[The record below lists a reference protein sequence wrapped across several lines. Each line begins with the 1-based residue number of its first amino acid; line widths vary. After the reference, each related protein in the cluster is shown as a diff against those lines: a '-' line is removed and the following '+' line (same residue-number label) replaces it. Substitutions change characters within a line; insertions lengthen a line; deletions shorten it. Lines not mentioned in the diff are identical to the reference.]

1 MKKLLRY
8 SLTMVFAL
16 VASVGFAQEATLDFT
31 TNSWGLPEGSA
42 AKIKTAASYTSGK
55 YTINISETTDGH
67 YWNADGYLLMGKT
80 GATLTLPAFDF
91 DVARIEVVGRTGAST
106 ATLQNIYVGDEAV
119 STQTKGA
126 DKTQEYAIKP
136 AHQAKG
142 TIYSIKV
149 NSKHNTQIVKI
160 NVYKVGSEGETPQP
174 PVEITYTDVASVKDL
189 LANYKE
195 DTKNLNL
202 TLTNA
207 KVTFVNEYNGT
218 INTYVREG
226 DTAIELRTLGFN
238 MPVNSILN
246 GKVKVDLKFN
256 YGVPYLAA
264 NAGTDDESIT
274 VTESTEAAQPIEATV
289 ADIIANKYLNDLVTI
304 KGFTFS
310 KEEYQEGRFNYY
322 ANDGEQKIMIYDKF
336 NKVGGVA
343 ELTEGEKYTVT
354 GLYGAIFKGTP
365 EILPTQKV
373 TAGTPTGINNITTS
387 AADNAPI
394 FNLAGQKVGKS
405 YKGVVIKAGK
415 KMIQ

>member
-8 SLTMVFAL
+8 SLTLVFAL
-16 VASVGFAQEATLDFT
+16 VASVGFAQT
-31 TNSWGLPEGSA
+31 T
-42 AKIKTAASYTSGK
+42 
-55 YTINISETTDGH
+55 
-67 YWNADGYLLMGKT
+67 
-80 GATLTLPAFDF
+80 FDF
-91 DVARIEVVGRTGAST
+91 DKDYKTLFPGLPGVSSMESNEGDFNEATTCTVDGIAVTVSAKEEGNPNANRIWTSSARLRMYSG
-106 ATLQNIYVGDEAV
+106 TLTIQAPEGKQI
-119 STQTKGA
+119 TKIDIAQKKWNANNKVDNGTI
-126 DKTQEYAIKP
+126 D
-136 AHQAKG
+136 AKG
-142 TIYSIKV
+142 NWTGSANKVVYSIAG
-149 NSKHNTQIVKI
+149 NTQIKTMTVTL
-160 NVYKVGSEGETPQP
+160 GEGGTPQP
-174 PVEITYTDVASVKDL
+174 PVEITYTDVASMKDL

-207 KVTFVNEYNGT
+207 KVTFVNEYKGT

-238 MPVNSILN
+238 MPVNSILT
-246 GKVKVDLKFN
+246 GKVKVDLKYN
-256 YGVPYLAA
+256 YGVPYLTA

-274 VTESTEAAQPIEATV
+274 VTESNEAAEPIEATI
-289 ADIIANKYLNDLVTI
+289 ADILANKYLNDLVTI
-304 KGFTFS
+304 KNFTFS
-310 KEEYQEGRFNYY
+310 KEEFQAGKFNYY
-322 ANDGEQKIMIYDKF
+322 ANNGEQKIMIYDKF

-343 ELTEGEKYTVT
+343 ELTEGETYTVT

-365 EILPTQKV
+365 EILPTQAV
-373 TAGTPTGINNITTS
+373 VAGTPTGITNITTS

>member
-8 SLTMVFAL
+8 SLTLVFAL
-16 VASVGFAQEATLDFT
+16 VASVGFAQT
-31 TNSWGLPEGSA
+31 T
-42 AKIKTAASYTSGK
+42 
-55 YTINISETTDGH
+55 
-67 YWNADGYLLMGKT
+67 
-80 GATLTLPAFDF
+80 FDF
-91 DVARIEVVGRTGAST
+91 DNDYKTLFPGLPGVSSMESNEGDFNEAATCTVDGIAVTVSAKEEGNPNANRIWTSSPRLRMYSG
-106 ATLQNIYVGDEAV
+106 TLTVQAPEGKQISKIEIAQKKWNANNKVDNGTLD
-119 STQTKGA
+119 
-126 DKTQEYAIKP
+126 
-136 AHQAKG
+136 AKG
-142 TIYSIKV
+142 NWTGSANKVVYSIAA
-149 NSKHNTQIVKI
+149 NTQIKTMTVTLD
-160 NVYKVGSEGETPQP
+160 NGGTTPEP
-174 PVEITYTDVASVKDL
+174 PVVITYTDVASVKDL

-207 KVTFVNEYNGT
+207 KVTFVNEYKGT

-246 GKVKVDLKFN
+246 GKVKVDLKYN
-256 YGVPYLAA
+256 YGVPYLTA

-274 VTESTEAAQPIEATV
+274 VTESNEAAEPIEATI
-289 ADIIANKYLNDLVTI
+289 ADLIANKYLNDLVTI
-304 KGFTFS
+304 KNFTFS
-310 KEEYQEGRFNYY
+310 KEEYQAGKFNYY

-343 ELTEGEKYTVT
+343 ELTEGETYTVT

-373 TAGTPTGINNITTS
+373 VPGTSTGINNITTS

-394 FNLAGQKVGKS
+394 FNLAGQKVGKG

>member
-8 SLTMVFAL
+8 SLTLVFAL
-16 VASVGFAQEATLDFT
+16 VASVGFAQT
-31 TNSWGLPEGSA
+31 T
-42 AKIKTAASYTSGK
+42 
-55 YTINISETTDGH
+55 
-67 YWNADGYLLMGKT
+67 
-80 GATLTLPAFDF
+80 FDF
-91 DVARIEVVGRTGAST
+91 DKDYKTLFPGLPGVSSMESNEGDFNEATTCTVDGIAVTVSAKEEGNPNANRIWTSSARLRMYSG
-106 ATLQNIYVGDEAV
+106 TLTIQAPEGKQI
-119 STQTKGA
+119 TKIDIAQKKWNANNKVDNGTI
-126 DKTQEYAIKP
+126 D
-136 AHQAKG
+136 AKG
-142 TIYSIKV
+142 NWTGSANKVVYSIAG
-149 NSKHNTQIVKI
+149 NTQIKTMTVTL
-160 NVYKVGSEGETPQP
+160 GEGGTPQP
-174 PVEITYTDVASVKDL
+174 PVEITYTDVASMKDL

-207 KVTFVNEYNGT
+207 KVTFVNEYKGT

-246 GKVKVDLKFN
+246 GKVKVDLKYN

-274 VTESTEAAQPIEATV
+274 VTESDEAAQPIKATI
-289 ADIIANKYLNDLVTI
+289 ADLLANKYLNDLVTI
-304 KGFTFS
+304 TNFTFS
-310 KEEYQEGRFNYY
+310 KEEFQAGKFNYY
-322 ANDGEQKIMIYDKF
+322 ANNGEQKIMIYDKF

-343 ELTEGEKYTVT
+343 ELTEGETYTVT

-365 EILPTQKV
+365 EILPTQAV
-373 TAGTPTGINNITTS
+373 VAGTPTGITNITTS

>member
-8 SLTMVFAL
+8 SLTLVFAL
-16 VASVGFAQEATLDFT
+16 IASVAFAQT
-31 TNSWGLPEGSA
+31 T
-42 AKIKTAASYTSGK
+42 
-55 YTINISETTDGH
+55 
-67 YWNADGYLLMGKT
+67 
-80 GATLTLPAFDF
+80 FDF
-91 DVARIEVVGRTGAST
+91 DKDYKTLFPNLPGVSSMESNDGDFNEATTCTVDGIAVTVSAKEEGITNANRIWTNSARLRMYSG
-106 ATLQNIYVGDEAV
+106 TLTIQAPEGKQI
-119 STQTKGA
+119 TKIDIAQKKWNANTKVDNGTI
-126 DKTQEYAIKP
+126 DKTGNWTGSANKVV
-136 AHQAKG
+136 
-142 TIYSIKV
+142 YSIAG
-149 NSKHNTQIVKI
+149 NTQIKTMTVTL
-160 NVYKVGSEGETPQP
+160 GEGGTPQP
-174 PVEITYTDVASVKDL
+174 PVVVTYTDVASVKDL

-207 KVTFVNEYNGT
+207 KVTFVNEYKGT

-246 GKVKVDLKFN
+246 GKVKVDLKYN
-256 YGVPYLAA
+256 YDVPYLTA

-274 VTESTEAAQPIEATV
+274 VTESDEAAQPIEATI
-289 ADIIANKYLNDLVTI
+289 ADILANKYLNDLVTI
-304 KGFTFS
+304 KNFTFS

-343 ELTEGEKYTVT
+343 ELTEGETYTVT

-365 EILPTQKV
+365 EILPTQAV
-373 TAGTPTGINNITTS
+373 VAGTPTGINNITTS

>member
-8 SLTMVFAL
+8 SLTLVFAL
-16 VASVGFAQEATLDFT
+16 VASVGFAQT
-31 TNSWGLPEGSA
+31 T
-42 AKIKTAASYTSGK
+42 
-55 YTINISETTDGH
+55 
-67 YWNADGYLLMGKT
+67 
-80 GATLTLPAFDF
+80 FDF
-91 DVARIEVVGRTGAST
+91 DNDYKTLFPGLPGVSSTESNEGDFNEATTCTVDGIAVTVSAKEEGNPNANRIWNKSARLRMYSGTFTIQAPEGKQIIKIDIA
-106 ATLQNIYVGDEAV
+106 QNKWNANNKVDNGTID
-119 STQTKGA
+119 
-126 DKTQEYAIKP
+126 
-136 AHQAKG
+136 AKG
-142 TIYSIKV
+142 NWTGSANKVVYSIAG
-149 NSKHNTQIVKI
+149 NTQIKTMTVTL
-160 NVYKVGSEGETPQP
+160 GEGGTPQP
-174 PVEITYTDVASVKDL
+174 PVVVTYTDVASVKDL
-189 LANYKE
+189 LANYAK

-246 GKVKVDLKFN
+246 GKVKVDLK
-256 YGVPYLAA
+256 YSYDVPYLTA

-274 VTESTEAAQPIEATV
+274 VTESDEAAEPIEATI
-289 ADIIANKYLNDLVTI
+289 ADILANKYLNDLVTI
-304 KGFTFS
+304 KNFTFS
-310 KEEYQEGRFNYY
+310 KEEYQTGKFNYY
-322 ANDGEQKIMIYDKF
+322 ANDGEQKIMLYDRF

-343 ELTEGEKYTVT
+343 ELTEGETYTVT

-365 EILPTQKV
+365 EILPTQAV
-373 TAGTPTGINNITTS
+373 VAGTPTGITNITTS

>member
-8 SLTMVFAL
+8 SLTLVFAL
-16 VASVGFAQEATLDFT
+16 VASVGFAQT
-31 TNSWGLPEGSA
+31 T
-42 AKIKTAASYTSGK
+42 
-55 YTINISETTDGH
+55 
-67 YWNADGYLLMGKT
+67 
-80 GATLTLPAFDF
+80 FDF
-91 DVARIEVVGRTGAST
+91 DKDYKTLFPGLPGVSSMESNDGDFNEATTCIVDGIAVTVSAKEEGNANANRIWTKSARLRMYSG
-106 ATLQNIYVGDEAV
+106 TLTIQAPEGKQITKIDIAQNKWNANNKVDNGTID
-119 STQTKGA
+119 
-126 DKTQEYAIKP
+126 
-136 AHQAKG
+136 AKG
-142 TIYSIKV
+142 NWTGSANKVVYSIAG
-149 NSKHNTQIVKI
+149 NTQIKTMTVTL
-160 NVYKVGSEGETPQP
+160 GEGGTPQP

-246 GKVKVDLKFN
+246 GKVKVDLKYN
-256 YGVPYLAA
+256 YGVPYLTA

-274 VTESTEAAQPIEATV
+274 VTESDEAAEPIEATI
-289 ADIIANKYLNDLVTI
+289 ADILANKYLNDLVTI
-304 KGFTFS
+304 KNFTFS
-310 KEEYQEGRFNYY
+310 KEEFQAGKFNYY

-343 ELTEGEKYTVT
+343 ELTEGETYTVT

-365 EILPTQKV
+365 EILPTQAV
-373 TAGTPTGINNITTS
+373 VAGTPTGITNITTS

>member
-8 SLTMVFAL
+8 SLTLVFAL
-16 VASVGFAQEATLDFT
+16 VASVGFAQT
-31 TNSWGLPEGSA
+31 T
-42 AKIKTAASYTSGK
+42 
-55 YTINISETTDGH
+55 
-67 YWNADGYLLMGKT
+67 
-80 GATLTLPAFDF
+80 FDF
-91 DVARIEVVGRTGAST
+91 DKDYKTLFPGLPGVSSMESNDGDFNEATTCTVDGIAVTVSAKEEGNPNANRIWTSSARLRMYSG
-106 ATLQNIYVGDEAV
+106 TLTIQAPEGKQI
-119 STQTKGA
+119 TKIDIAQKKWNANNKVDNGTI
-126 DKTQEYAIKP
+126 D
-136 AHQAKG
+136 AKG
-142 TIYSIKV
+142 NWTGSANKVVYSIAG
-149 NSKHNTQIVKI
+149 NSQIKTMTVTL
-160 NVYKVGSEGETPQP
+160 GEGGTPQP
-174 PVEITYTDVASVKDL
+174 PVVITYTDVASVKDL
-189 LANYKE
+189 LANYAK

-207 KVTFVNEYNGT
+207 KVTFVNEYKGT

-246 GKVKVDLKFN
+246 GKVKVDLKYNFD
-256 YGVPYLAA
+256 VPYLTA

-274 VTESTEAAQPIEATV
+274 VTESDEAAQPIEATI
-289 ADIIANKYLNDLVTI
+289 ADILANKYLNDLVTI
-304 KGFTFS
+304 KNFTFS
-310 KEEYQEGRFNYY
+310 KEEFQAGKFNYY

-343 ELTEGEKYTVT
+343 ELTEGETYTVT

-365 EILPTQKV
+365 EILPTQAV
-373 TAGTPTGINNITTS
+373 VAGTPTGINNITTS

>member
-8 SLTMVFAL
+8 SLTLVFAL
-16 VASVGFAQEATLDFT
+16 VASVGFAQT
-31 TNSWGLPEGSA
+31 T
-42 AKIKTAASYTSGK
+42 
-55 YTINISETTDGH
+55 
-67 YWNADGYLLMGKT
+67 
-80 GATLTLPAFDF
+80 FDF
-91 DVARIEVVGRTGAST
+91 DNDYKTLFPGLPGVSSMESNEGDFNEATTCTVDGIAVTVSAKEEGITNANRIWTSSPRLRMYSG
-106 ATLQNIYVGDEAV
+106 TLTVQAPEGKQISKIEIAQKKWNANNKVDNGTLD
-119 STQTKGA
+119 
-126 DKTQEYAIKP
+126 
-136 AHQAKG
+136 AKG
-142 TIYSIKV
+142 NWTGSANKVVYSIAA
-149 NSKHNTQIVKI
+149 NTQIKTMTVTLD
-160 NVYKVGSEGETPQP
+160 NGGTTPEP
-174 PVEITYTDVASVKDL
+174 PVVITYTDVASVKDL

-207 KVTFVNEYNGT
+207 KVTFVNEYKGT

-238 MPVNSILN
+238 MPVNSILT
-246 GKVKVDLKFN
+246 GKVKVDLKYN
-256 YGVPYLAA
+256 YGVPYLTA

-274 VTESTEAAQPIEATV
+274 VTESEEAAQPIEATI

-304 KGFTFS
+304 KNFTFS
-310 KEEYQEGRFNYY
+310 KEEYDTGKFNYY

-343 ELTEGEKYTVT
+343 ELTEGETYTAT

-373 TAGTPTGINNITTS
+373 VPGTSTGINNITTS

-394 FNLAGQKVGKS
+394 FNLAGQKVSKS

>member
-8 SLTMVFAL
+8 SLTLVFAL
-16 VASVGFAQEATLDFT
+16 VASVGFAQT
-31 TNSWGLPEGSA
+31 T
-42 AKIKTAASYTSGK
+42 
-55 YTINISETTDGH
+55 
-67 YWNADGYLLMGKT
+67 
-80 GATLTLPAFDF
+80 FDF
-91 DVARIEVVGRTGAST
+91 DKDYKTLFPNLPGVSSMESNEGDFNEAATCTVDGIAVTVSAKEEGNPNANRIWTSSPRLRMYSG
-106 ATLQNIYVGDEAV
+106 TLTVQAPEGKQISKIEIAQKKWNANNKVDNGTLD
-119 STQTKGA
+119 
-126 DKTQEYAIKP
+126 
-136 AHQAKG
+136 AKG
-142 TIYSIKV
+142 NWTGSANKVVYSIAA
-149 NSKHNTQIVKI
+149 NTQIKTMTVTL
-160 NVYKVGSEGETPQP
+160 NNGGTTPEP
-174 PVEITYTDVASVKDL
+174 PVVITYTDVASVKDL

-207 KVTFVNEYNGT
+207 KVTFVNEYKGT

-238 MPVNSILN
+238 MPVNSILT
-246 GKVKVDLKFN
+246 GKVKVDLKYN
-256 YGVPYLAA
+256 YGVPYLTA

-274 VTESTEAAQPIEATV
+274 VTESDEAAEPIEATI
-289 ADIIANKYLNDLVTI
+289 ADLIANKYLNDLVTI
-304 KGFTFS
+304 KDFTFS
-310 KEEYQEGRFNYY
+310 KEEYQAGKFNYY

-343 ELTEGEKYTVT
+343 ELTEGETYTAT

-394 FNLAGQKVGKS
+394 FNLAGQKVGKG

>member
-8 SLTMVFAL
+8 SLTLVFAL
-16 VASVGFAQEATLDFT
+16 VASVGFAQT
-31 TNSWGLPEGSA
+31 T
-42 AKIKTAASYTSGK
+42 
-55 YTINISETTDGH
+55 
-67 YWNADGYLLMGKT
+67 
-80 GATLTLPAFDF
+80 FDF
-91 DVARIEVVGRTGAST
+91 DNDYKTLFPGLPGVSSSTGSNEGDFNEATTCTVDGIAITVSAKEEGNPNANRIWTSSPRLRMYSG
-106 ATLQNIYVGDEAV
+106 TLTIQAPEGKQISKIEIAQKKWNANNKVDNGTLD
-119 STQTKGA
+119 TKGNWTGSA
-126 DKTQEYAIKP
+126 NKVV
-136 AHQAKG
+136 
-142 TIYSIKV
+142 YSIAG
-149 NSKHNTQIVKI
+149 NTQIKTMTVTI
-160 NVYKVGSEGETPQP
+160 GEGGTPQP
-174 PVEITYTDVASVKDL
+174 PVVVTYTNVASVKDL
-189 LANYKE
+189 LANYTE

-207 KVTFVNEYNGT
+207 KVTFVNEFKGT

-226 DTAIELRTLGFN
+226 DAAIELRTLGFN

-246 GKVKVDLKFN
+246 GKVKVDLNFN
-256 YGVPYLAA
+256 YGVPYLTA

-274 VTESTEAAQPIEATV
+274 VTESEEAALPIEATI
-289 ADIIANKYLNDLVTI
+289 ADIIANKYLNNLVTI
-304 KGFTFS
+304 KNFTFS
-310 KEEYQEGRFNYY
+310 KEEYQTGKFNYY
-322 ANDGEQKIMIYDKF
+322 ANDGEQKIMIFDKF

-365 EILPTQKV
+365 EILPTQAV
-373 TAGTPTGINNITTS
+373 VPGSSTGITNITTS

>member
-8 SLTMVFAL
+8 SLTLVFAL
-16 VASVGFAQEATLDFT
+16 VASVGFAQTTFDFDNDYKTLFPSLPGVSSATSNEGDFNEATTCTVDGIAVTVSAKEEGNPNANRIWTSSARLRMYSGT
-31 TNSWGLPEGSA
+31 LTIQAPEGKQIS
-42 AKIKTAASYTSGK
+42 KIEIAQKK
-55 YTINISETTDGH
+55 
-67 YWNADGYLLMGKT
+67 WNADNKV
-80 GATLTLPAFDF
+80 D
-91 DVARIEVVGRTGAST
+91 
-106 ATLQNIYVGDEAV
+106 N
-119 STQTKGA
+119 
-126 DKTQEYAIKP
+126 
-136 AHQAKG
+136 G
-142 TIYSIKV
+142 TIDNKGNWTGSANKVVYSIAG
-149 NSKHNTQIVKI
+149 NTQIKTMTVTL
-160 NVYKVGSEGETPQP
+160 GEGGTPQP
-174 PVEITYTDVASVKDL
+174 PVVITYTDVASVKDL

-207 KVTFVNEYNGT
+207 KVTFVNEYKGT

-238 MPVNSILN
+238 MPVNSILT
-246 GKVKVDLKFN
+246 GKVKVDLKYN
-256 YGVPYLAA
+256 YGVPYLTA

-274 VTESTEAAQPIEATV
+274 VTESDEAAQPIEATI
-289 ADIIANKYLNDLVTI
+289 ADLIANKYLNDLVTI
-304 KGFTFS
+304 KNFTFS
-310 KEEYQEGRFNYY
+310 KEEYQAGKFNYY
-322 ANDGEQKIMIYDKF
+322 ANDGEQKIMIFDKF

-343 ELTEGEKYTVT
+343 ELTEGETYTAT

-373 TAGTPTGINNITTS
+373 TAGTSTGINNITTS

-394 FNLAGQKVGKS
+394 FNLAGQKVGKG

>member
-8 SLTMVFAL
+8 SLTLVLAL
-16 VASVGFAQEATLDFT
+16 VASVGFAQT
-31 TNSWGLPEGSA
+31 T
-42 AKIKTAASYTSGK
+42 
-55 YTINISETTDGH
+55 
-67 YWNADGYLLMGKT
+67 
-80 GATLTLPAFDF
+80 FDF
-91 DVARIEVVGRTGAST
+91 DNDYKTLFPGLPGVSSMESNEGDFNEATTCTVDGIAVTVSAKEEGNPNANRIWTSSARLRMYSGTLTVQAPEGKQISKIEIAQKKWNANNKADNG
-106 ATLQNIYVGDEAV
+106 TLD
-119 STQTKGA
+119 
-126 DKTQEYAIKP
+126 
-136 AHQAKG
+136 AKG
-142 TIYSIKV
+142 NWTGSANKVVFSIAG
-149 NSKHNTQIVKI
+149 NTQIKTMTVTL
-160 NVYKVGSEGETPQP
+160 GEGETPQP
-174 PVEITYTDVASVKDL
+174 PVVVTYTDVASVKDL

-207 KVTFVNEYNGT
+207 KVTFVNEYKGT

-246 GKVKVDLKFN
+246 GKVKVDLKYN
-256 YGVPYLAA
+256 YGVPYLTA

-274 VTESTEAAQPIEATV
+274 VTESNEAAEPIEATI
-289 ADIIANKYLNDLVTI
+289 ADLLANKYLNDLVTI
-304 KGFTFS
+304 KNFTFS
-310 KEEYQEGRFNYY
+310 KEEYQTGKFNYY
-322 ANDGEQKIMIYDKF
+322 ANDGEQKIMIFDKF
-336 NKVGGVA
+336 SKVGGVA
-343 ELTEGEKYTVT
+343 ELTQGEVYNVT
-354 GLYGAIFKGTP
+354 GLYGAIFKGLP

-394 FNLAGQKVGKS
+394 FNLAGQKVGKG

>member
-8 SLTMVFAL
+8 SLTLVFAL
-16 VASVGFAQEATLDFT
+16 VASVGFAQT
-31 TNSWGLPEGSA
+31 T
-42 AKIKTAASYTSGK
+42 
-55 YTINISETTDGH
+55 
-67 YWNADGYLLMGKT
+67 
-80 GATLTLPAFDF
+80 FDF
-91 DVARIEVVGRTGAST
+91 DKDYKTLFPNLPGVSSMESNEGDFNEAATCTVDGIAVTVSAKEEGNPNANRIWTSSPRLRMYSG
-106 ATLQNIYVGDEAV
+106 TLTVQAPEGKQISKIEIAQKKWNANNKVDNGTLD
-119 STQTKGA
+119 
-126 DKTQEYAIKP
+126 
-136 AHQAKG
+136 AKG
-142 TIYSIKV
+142 NWTGSANKVVYSIAA
-149 NSKHNTQIVKI
+149 NTQIKTMTVTLD
-160 NVYKVGSEGETPQP
+160 NGGTTPEP
-174 PVEITYTDVASVKDL
+174 PVVITYTDVASVKDL

-207 KVTFVNEYNGT
+207 KVTFVNEYKGT

-238 MPVNSILN
+238 MPVNSILT
-246 GKVKVDLKFN
+246 GKVKVDLKYN
-256 YGVPYLAA
+256 YGVPYLTA

-274 VTESTEAAQPIEATV
+274 VTESDEAAEPIEATI
-289 ADIIANKYLNDLVTI
+289 ADLIANKYLNDLVTI
-304 KGFTFS
+304 KNFTFS
-310 KEEYQEGRFNYY
+310 KEEYQTGKFNYY

-343 ELTEGEKYTVT
+343 ELTEGKVYNVT
-354 GLYGAIFKGTP
+354 GLYGAIFKNLP

-373 TAGTPTGINNITTS
+373 VPGTPTGINNITTS

-394 FNLAGQKVGKS
+394 FNLAGQKVSKS

>member
-8 SLTMVFAL
+8 SLTLVFAL
-16 VASVGFAQEATLDFT
+16 VASVGFAQT
-31 TNSWGLPEGSA
+31 T
-42 AKIKTAASYTSGK
+42 
-55 YTINISETTDGH
+55 
-67 YWNADGYLLMGKT
+67 
-80 GATLTLPAFDF
+80 FDF
-91 DVARIEVVGRTGAST
+91 DKDYKTLFPNLPGVSSMESNEGDFNEATTCTVDGIAVTVSAKEEGITNANRIWTSSPRLRMYSG
-106 ATLQNIYVGDEAV
+106 TLTVQAPEGKQISKIEIAQKKWNANNKVDNGTLD
-119 STQTKGA
+119 
-126 DKTQEYAIKP
+126 
-136 AHQAKG
+136 AKG
-142 TIYSIKV
+142 NWTGSANKVVYSIAA
-149 NSKHNTQIVKI
+149 NTQIKSMIVTL
-160 NVYKVGSEGETPQP
+160 GEGGTPQP

-189 LANYKE
+189 LANYAK

-207 KVTFVNEYNGT
+207 KVTFVNEYKGT

-238 MPVNSILN
+238 MPVNSILT
-246 GKVKVDLKFN
+246 GKVKVDLKYN
-256 YGVPYLAA
+256 YGVPYLTA

-274 VTESTEAAQPIEATV
+274 VTESEEAAQPIEATI
-289 ADIIANKYLNDLVTI
+289 ADLIANKYLNDLVTI
-304 KGFTFS
+304 KNFTFS
-310 KEEYQEGRFNYY
+310 KEEYQTGKFNYY

-343 ELTEGEKYTVT
+343 ELTEGETYTAT

-373 TAGTPTGINNITTS
+373 TAGTSTGINNITTS

-394 FNLAGQKVGKS
+394 FNLAGQKVSKS

>member
-8 SLTMVFAL
+8 SLTLVFAL
-16 VASVGFAQEATLDFT
+16 VASVGFAQT
-31 TNSWGLPEGSA
+31 T
-42 AKIKTAASYTSGK
+42 
-55 YTINISETTDGH
+55 
-67 YWNADGYLLMGKT
+67 
-80 GATLTLPAFDF
+80 FDF
-91 DVARIEVVGRTGAST
+91 DKDYKTLFPGLPGVSSMESNEGDFNEATTCTVDGIAVTVSAKEEGNPNANRIWTSSARLRMYSGTLTVQAPEGKQISKIEIAQKKWNANNKVDNG
-106 ATLQNIYVGDEAV
+106 TLD
-119 STQTKGA
+119 
-126 DKTQEYAIKP
+126 
-136 AHQAKG
+136 AKG
-142 TIYSIKV
+142 NWTGSANKVVYSIAA
-149 NSKHNTQIVKI
+149 NTQIKSMIVTL
-160 NVYKVGSEGETPQP
+160 GEGGTPQP

-207 KVTFVNEYNGT
+207 KVTFVNEYKGT

-226 DTAIELRTLGFN
+226 DAAIELRTLGFN
-238 MPVNSILN
+238 MPVNSILT
-246 GKVKVDLKFN
+246 GKVKVDLKYN
-256 YGVPYLAA
+256 YGVPYLTA

-274 VTESTEAAQPIEATV
+274 VTESEEAAQPIEATI
-289 ADIIANKYLNDLVTI
+289 ADLIANKYLNDLVTI
-304 KGFTFS
+304 KNFTFS
-310 KEEYQEGRFNYY
+310 KEEYQEGKFNYY
-322 ANDGEQKIMIYDKF
+322 ANDGEQKIMIFDKF

-343 ELTEGEKYTVT
+343 ELTEGETYTAT

-373 TAGTPTGINNITTS
+373 VPGTSTGINNITTS

-394 FNLAGQKVGKS
+394 FNLAGQKVSKS

>member
-8 SLTMVFAL
+8 SLTLVFAL
-16 VASVGFAQEATLDFT
+16 VASVGFAQT
-31 TNSWGLPEGSA
+31 T
-42 AKIKTAASYTSGK
+42 
-55 YTINISETTDGH
+55 
-67 YWNADGYLLMGKT
+67 
-80 GATLTLPAFDF
+80 FDF
-91 DVARIEVVGRTGAST
+91 DKDYKTLFPGLPGVSSMESNDGDFNEATTCIVDGIAVTVSAKEEGNANANRIWTKSARLRMYSG
-106 ATLQNIYVGDEAV
+106 TLTIQAPEGKQITKIDIAQNKWNANNKVDNGTID
-119 STQTKGA
+119 
-126 DKTQEYAIKP
+126 
-136 AHQAKG
+136 AKG
-142 TIYSIKV
+142 NWTGSANKVVYSIAG
-149 NSKHNTQIVKI
+149 NTQIKTMTVTL
-160 NVYKVGSEGETPQP
+160 GEGGTPQP

-207 KVTFVNEYNGT
+207 KVTFVNEYKGT

-238 MPVNSILN
+238 MPVNSILT
-246 GKVKVDLKFN
+246 GKVKVDLKYN
-256 YGVPYLAA
+256 YGVPYLTA

-274 VTESTEAAQPIEATV
+274 VTESEEAAEPIEATI
-289 ADIIANKYLNDLVTI
+289 ADLIANKYLNDLVTI
-304 KGFTFS
+304 KDFTFS
-310 KEEYQEGRFNYY
+310 KEEYQAGKFNYY

-343 ELTEGEKYTVT
+343 ELTEGETYTAT

-373 TAGTPTGINNITTS
+373 VPGTSTGINNITTS

-394 FNLAGQKVGKS
+394 FNLAGQKVSKS

>member
-8 SLTMVFAL
+8 SLTLVLAL
-16 VASVGFAQEATLDFT
+16 VASVGFAQT
-31 TNSWGLPEGSA
+31 T
-42 AKIKTAASYTSGK
+42 
-55 YTINISETTDGH
+55 
-67 YWNADGYLLMGKT
+67 
-80 GATLTLPAFDF
+80 FDF
-91 DVARIEVVGRTGAST
+91 DKDYKTLFPGLPGVSSMESNDGDFNEATTCTVDGIAVTVSAKEEGITNANRIWTSSARLRMYSGTLTVQAPEGKQISKIEIAQKKWNANNKVDNGT
-106 ATLQNIYVGDEAV
+106 I
-119 STQTKGA
+119 
-126 DKTQEYAIKP
+126 DKTGNWTGSANKVV
-136 AHQAKG
+136 
-142 TIYSIKV
+142 YSIAA
-149 NSKHNTQIVKI
+149 NTQIKSMIVTL
-160 NVYKVGSEGETPQP
+160 GEGGTPQP

-207 KVTFVNEYNGT
+207 KVTFVNEYKGT

-238 MPVNSILN
+238 MPVNSILT
-246 GKVKVDLKFN
+246 GKVKVDLKYN
-256 YGVPYLAA
+256 YGVPYLTA

-274 VTESTEAAQPIEATV
+274 VTESEEAAQPIEATI
-289 ADIIANKYLNDLVTI
+289 ADLIANKYLNDLVTI
-304 KGFTFS
+304 KNFTFS

-343 ELTEGEKYTVT
+343 ELTEGETYTAT

-373 TAGTPTGINNITTS
+373 VPGTSTGINNITTS

-394 FNLAGQKVGKS
+394 FNLAGQKVSKG

>member
-8 SLTMVFAL
+8 SLTLVLAL
-16 VASVGFAQEATLDFT
+16 VASVGFAQT
-31 TNSWGLPEGSA
+31 T
-42 AKIKTAASYTSGK
+42 
-55 YTINISETTDGH
+55 
-67 YWNADGYLLMGKT
+67 
-80 GATLTLPAFDF
+80 FDF
-91 DVARIEVVGRTGAST
+91 DNDYKTLFPSLPGVSSATSNEGDFNEAATCTVDGIAVTVSAKEEGNPNANRIWTSSARLRMYSGTLTVQAPEGKQISKIEIAQKKWNANNKVD
-106 ATLQNIYVGDEAV
+106 N
-119 STQTKGA
+119 
-126 DKTQEYAIKP
+126 
-136 AHQAKG
+136 G
-142 TIYSIKV
+142 TIDNKGNWTGSANKVVYSIAA
-149 NSKHNTQIVKI
+149 NTQIKTMTVTLG
-160 NVYKVGSEGETPQP
+160 NGGTTPEP
-174 PVEITYTDVASVKDL
+174 PVVVTYTDVASVKDL

-207 KVTFVNEYNGT
+207 KVTFVNEYKGT

-238 MPVNSILN
+238 MPVNSILT
-246 GKVKVDLKFN
+246 GKVKVDLKYN
-256 YGVPYLAA
+256 YGVPYLTA

-274 VTESTEAAQPIEATV
+274 VTESDEAAQPIEATI
-289 ADIIANKYLNDLVTI
+289 ADLIANKYLNDLVTI
-304 KGFTFS
+304 KDFTFS
-310 KEEYQEGRFNYY
+310 KEEYQTGKFNYY

-343 ELTEGEKYTVT
+343 ELTEGETYTAT

-373 TAGTPTGINNITTS
+373 VPGTPTGITNITTS

>member
-8 SLTMVFAL
+8 SLTLVFAL
-16 VASVGFAQEATLDFT
+16 VASVGFAQT
-31 TNSWGLPEGSA
+31 T
-42 AKIKTAASYTSGK
+42 
-55 YTINISETTDGH
+55 
-67 YWNADGYLLMGKT
+67 
-80 GATLTLPAFDF
+80 FDF
-91 DVARIEVVGRTGAST
+91 DNDYKTLFPSLPGVSSMESNEGDFNEATTCTVDGIAVTVSAKEEGNPNANRIWTSSARLRMYSGTLTIQAPEGKQISKIEIAQKKWNANNKVDNG
-106 ATLQNIYVGDEAV
+106 TLD
-119 STQTKGA
+119 TKGNWTGSA
-126 DKTQEYAIKP
+126 NKVV
-136 AHQAKG
+136 
-142 TIYSIKV
+142 YSIAG
-149 NSKHNTQIVKI
+149 NTQIKTMTVTI
-160 NVYKVGSEGETPQP
+160 GEGGTPQP
-174 PVEITYTDVASVKDL
+174 PVVVTYTDVASVKEL
-189 LANYKE
+189 LANYTE

-310 KEEYQEGRFNYY
+310 KKEYQEGRFNYY
-322 ANDGEQKIMIYDKF
+322 ANDGEQKIMIFDKF

-365 EILPTQKV
+365 EILPTQAV
-373 TAGTPTGINNITTS
+373 VPGSSTGITNITTS
-387 AADNAPI
+387 AADNAPAY
-394 FNLAGQKVGKS
+394 NLAGQKVGKS

>member
-8 SLTMVFAL
+8 SLTLVFAL
-16 VASVGFAQEATLDFT
+16 VASVGFAQT
-31 TNSWGLPEGSA
+31 T
-42 AKIKTAASYTSGK
+42 
-55 YTINISETTDGH
+55 
-67 YWNADGYLLMGKT
+67 
-80 GATLTLPAFDF
+80 FDF
-91 DVARIEVVGRTGAST
+91 DKDYKTLFPGLPGVSSMESNEGDFNEATTCTVDGIAVTVSAKEEGNANANRIWTKSARLRMYSG
-106 ATLQNIYVGDEAV
+106 TLTIQAPEGKQITKIDIAQNKWNANNKVDNGTID
-119 STQTKGA
+119 
-126 DKTQEYAIKP
+126 
-136 AHQAKG
+136 AKG
-142 TIYSIKV
+142 NWTGSANKVVYSIAG
-149 NSKHNTQIVKI
+149 NTQIKTMTVTL
-160 NVYKVGSEGETPQP
+160 GEGGTPQP
-174 PVEITYTDVASVKDL
+174 PVVITYTDVASVKDL
-189 LANYKE
+189 LANYAK

-246 GKVKVDLKFN
+246 GKVKVDLKYN
-256 YGVPYLAA
+256 YGVPYLTA

-274 VTESTEAAQPIEATV
+274 VTESDEAAQPIEATI
-289 ADIIANKYLNDLVTI
+289 ADILANKYLNDLVTI
-304 KGFTFS
+304 KNFTFS
-310 KEEYQEGRFNYY
+310 KEEFQAGKFNYY

-343 ELTEGEKYTVT
+343 ELTEGETYTVT

-365 EILPTQKV
+365 EILPTQAV
-373 TAGTPTGINNITTS
+373 VAGTPTGITNITTS

>member
-8 SLTMVFAL
+8 SLTLVFAL
-16 VASVGFAQEATLDFT
+16 VASVGFAQTTFDFDKDYKTLFPNLPGVSSMESNEGDFNEAATCTVDGIAVTVSAKEEGNANANRIWTSSARLRMYSGTLT
-31 TNSWGLPEGSA
+31 IQAPEGKQIS
-42 AKIKTAASYTSGK
+42 KIEIAQKK
-55 YTINISETTDGH
+55 
-67 YWNADGYLLMGKT
+67 WNADNKV
-80 GATLTLPAFDF
+80 D
-91 DVARIEVVGRTGAST
+91 
-106 ATLQNIYVGDEAV
+106 N
-119 STQTKGA
+119 
-126 DKTQEYAIKP
+126 
-136 AHQAKG
+136 G
-142 TIYSIKV
+142 TIDNKGNWTGSANKVVYSIAG
-149 NSKHNTQIVKI
+149 NTQIKTMTVTL
-160 NVYKVGSEGETPQP
+160 GEGGTPQP
-174 PVEITYTDVASVKDL
+174 PVVITYTDVASAKDL

-207 KVTFVNEYNGT
+207 KVTFVNEYKGT

-238 MPVNSILN
+238 MPVNSILT
-246 GKVKVDLKFN
+246 GKVKVDLKYN
-256 YGVPYLAA
+256 YGVPYLTA

-274 VTESTEAAQPIEATV
+274 VTESNEAAEPIEATI
-289 ADIIANKYLNDLVTI
+289 ADILANKYLNDLVTI
-304 KGFTFS
+304 KNFTFS
-310 KEEYQEGRFNYY
+310 KEEYQEGKFNYY

-343 ELTEGEKYTVT
+343 ELTEGETYTAT

-394 FNLAGQKVGKS
+394 FNLAGQKVGKG

>member
-8 SLTMVFAL
+8 SLTLVFAL
-16 VASVGFAQEATLDFT
+16 VASVGFAQT
-31 TNSWGLPEGSA
+31 T
-42 AKIKTAASYTSGK
+42 
-55 YTINISETTDGH
+55 
-67 YWNADGYLLMGKT
+67 
-80 GATLTLPAFDF
+80 FDF
-91 DVARIEVVGRTGAST
+91 DNDYKTLFPSLPGVSSATSNEGDFNEAATCTVDGIAVTVSAKEEGNPNANRIWTSSARLRMYSGTLTVQAPEGKQISKIEIAQKKWNANNKVD
-106 ATLQNIYVGDEAV
+106 N
-119 STQTKGA
+119 
-126 DKTQEYAIKP
+126 
-136 AHQAKG
+136 G
-142 TIYSIKV
+142 TIDNKGNWTGSANKVVYSIAAMTV
-149 NSKHNTQIVKI
+149 TLGNGGT
-160 NVYKVGSEGETPQP
+160 TPEP
-174 PVEITYTDVASVKDL
+174 PVVVTYTDVASVKDL

-207 KVTFVNEYNGT
+207 KVTFVNEYKGT

-238 MPVNSILN
+238 MPVNSILT
-246 GKVKVDLKFN
+246 GKVKVDLKYN
-256 YGVPYLAA
+256 YGVPYLTA

-274 VTESTEAAQPIEATV
+274 VTESDEAAQPIEATI
-289 ADIIANKYLNDLVTI
+289 ADLIANKYLNDLVTI
-304 KGFTFS
+304 KDFTFS
-310 KEEYQEGRFNYY
+310 KEEYQTGKFNYY

-343 ELTEGEKYTVT
+343 ELTEGETYTAT

-373 TAGTPTGINNITTS
+373 VPGTSTGINNITTS

-394 FNLAGQKVGKS
+394 FNLAGQKVSKS

>member
-8 SLTMVFAL
+8 SLTLVFAL
-16 VASVGFAQEATLDFT
+16 VASVGFAQT
-31 TNSWGLPEGSA
+31 T
-42 AKIKTAASYTSGK
+42 
-55 YTINISETTDGH
+55 
-67 YWNADGYLLMGKT
+67 
-80 GATLTLPAFDF
+80 FDF
-91 DVARIEVVGRTGAST
+91 DKDYKTLFPGLPGVSSMESNDGDFNEATTCTVDGIAVTVSAKEEGITNANRIWTSSARLRMYSGTLTVQAPEGKQISKIEIAQKKWNANNKVDNG
-106 ATLQNIYVGDEAV
+106 TLD
-119 STQTKGA
+119 TKGNWTGSA
-126 DKTQEYAIKP
+126 NKVV
-136 AHQAKG
+136 
-142 TIYSIKV
+142 YSIAA
-149 NSKHNTQIVKI
+149 NTQIKSMIVTL
-160 NVYKVGSEGETPQP
+160 GEGGTPQP
-174 PVEITYTDVASVKDL
+174 PVVITYTDVASVKDL

-238 MPVNSILN
+238 MPLNSILN
-246 GKVKVDLKFN
+246 GKVKVDLKYN
-256 YGVPYLAA
+256 YGVPYLTA

-274 VTESTEAAQPIEATV
+274 VTESDEAAQPIEATI
-289 ADIIANKYLNDLVTI
+289 ADILANKYLNDLVTI
-304 KGFTFS
+304 KNFTFS
-310 KEEYQEGRFNYY
+310 KEEFQAGKFNYY

-343 ELTEGEKYTVT
+343 ELTEGETYTAT

-373 TAGTPTGINNITTS
+373 TAGTSTGITNITTS

-394 FNLAGQKVGKS
+394 FNLAGQKVSKS

>member
-8 SLTMVFAL
+8 SLTLVFAL
-16 VASVGFAQEATLDFT
+16 VASVGFAQTTFDFDKDYKTLFPNLPGVSSMESNEGDFNEAATCTVDGIAVTVSAKEEGNANANRIWTSSARLRMYSGTLT
-31 TNSWGLPEGSA
+31 IQAPEGKQIS
-42 AKIKTAASYTSGK
+42 KIEIAQKK
-55 YTINISETTDGH
+55 
-67 YWNADGYLLMGKT
+67 WNADNKV
-80 GATLTLPAFDF
+80 D
-91 DVARIEVVGRTGAST
+91 
-106 ATLQNIYVGDEAV
+106 N
-119 STQTKGA
+119 
-126 DKTQEYAIKP
+126 
-136 AHQAKG
+136 G
-142 TIYSIKV
+142 TIDNKGNWTGSANKVVYSIAG
-149 NSKHNTQIVKI
+149 NTQIKTMTVTL
-160 NVYKVGSEGETPQP
+160 GEGGTPQP
-174 PVEITYTDVASVKDL
+174 PVVITYTDVASVKDL

-207 KVTFVNEYNGT
+207 KVTFVNEYKGT

-238 MPVNSILN
+238 MPVNSILT
-246 GKVKVDLKFN
+246 GKVKVDLKYN
-256 YGVPYLAA
+256 YGVPYLTA

-274 VTESTEAAQPIEATV
+274 ITESDEAAQPIEATI
-289 ADIIANKYLNDLVTI
+289 ADLIANKYLNDLVTI
-304 KGFTFS
+304 KNFTFS
-310 KEEYQEGRFNYY
+310 KEEYQEGKFNYY

-343 ELTEGEKYTVT
+343 ELTEGETYTAT

-373 TAGTPTGINNITTS
+373 TAGTSTGINNITTS

-394 FNLAGQKVGKS
+394 FNLAGQKVGKG

-415 KMIQ
+415 KMIL